1 MKLEIMDHI
10 NKTFYLSMK
19 TNLLI
24 GAISG
29 NYTIEDVRGW
39 IETSNFDNVERV
51 LLLYNNNS
59 ELEEFLIN
67 NNIQCIKPTQDF
79 WGRSEEFTTNTG
91 TMNLASS
98 YTLIHNIRF
107 YHIWQFLMQSE
118 YKNVIIT
125 DIRDVYFNA
134 NPFEVLDINSITAT
148 SEIITYE
155 QEEWN
160 KQHLYENLGFIGIDL
175 LLNKPVYN
183 VGVFGG
189 PVELIKDLCSDIY
202 LLSVGKPKVADQTSF
217 NYLIHTKYKNVT
229 KFTDLTE
236 QFAVHLH
243 VINAGLVEFDLNKV
257 SQYKIVHQ
265 YDRIKNFKR

>member
-1 MKLEIMDHI
+1 
-10 NKTFYLSMK
+10 MK

-29 NYTIEDVRGW
+29 NYNITDVSGW
-39 IETSNFDNVERV
+39 IETSNFDDVDRV
-51 LLLYNNNS
+51 LMLYNDNE
-59 ELEEFLIN
+59 ELEKFLIN
-67 NNIQCIKPTQDF
+67 NNIQCIKPTHDF

-91 TMNLASS
+91 TMNLATS
-98 YTLIHNIRF
+98 YSLIHNIRF
-107 YHIWQFLMQSE
+107 YHIWQFLSQTK

-125 DIRDVYFNA
+125 DIRDVYFND
-134 NPFEVLDINSITAT
+134 NPFVCLDETKITAT

-155 QEEWN
+155 QEQWN

-175 LLNKPVYN
+175 LLKCPVYN

-189 PVELIKDLCSDIY
+189 PAELIKDLCSDIY

-217 NYLIHTKYKNVT
+217 NYLIQTKYKDVT
-229 KFTDLTE
+229 NFTNLTD

-243 VINAGLVEFDLNKV
+243 VINAGLVEFDLNNV

-265 YDRIKNFKR
+265 YDRIQNFKR